1 MGERD
6 VTSHQPRFALGRT
19 FLYFTMTVAD
29 LADHRGCRGEEQ
41 PRYLDTEYV
50 ATTMHV
56 HHSLLCR
63 R

>member
-29 LADHRGCRGEEQ
+29 LADHRGNAYSTRCGVLEVAVVAEEKSSH
-41 PRYLDTEYV
+41 DI
-50 ATTMHV
+50 
-56 HHSLLCR
+56 
-63 R
+63 